1 MLPMGSK
8 HSPSPMRHA
17 RIRAAVPAPRGRQRA
32 PTASS
37 DEKREGILRVA
48 EQLFHERGYADT
60 TIEQIAGA
68 LGVTKPYVYYYF
80 RNKQE
85 IFELLSWRPTVEC
98 FTALDLPPDDPRPA
112 HEKVAAAIET
122 LIRVCVQYHP
132 AAFFAY
138 REPQAIGPT
147 LRAAQLKLAHHFY
160 DRMCTLLE
168 EARRDGMLDFNDTR
182 ITALA
187 ACSIAGFMYSW
198 YRPDG
203 RLTSDEVVHELSQ
216 LAWRVIGLRKRRRR

>member
-1 MLPMGSK
+1 
-8 HSPSPMRHA
+8 MRHA
-17 RIRAAVPAPRGRQRA
+17 RIRAAAPVPRGRQRA
-32 PTASS
+32 PTAGS
-37 DEKREGILRVA
+37 DEKRESILRVA

-60 TIEQIAGA
+60 KIEQIADA

-80 RNKQE
+80 HNKQE

-98 FTALDLPPDDPRPA
+98 FTALDLPPDDLRPA

-122 LIRVCVQYHP
+122 LIRVSVQYH
-132 AAFFAY
+132 
-138 REPQAIGPT
+138 PQAIGPK

-168 EARRDGMLDFNDTR
+168 EARRDGTLDFNDTR

-203 RLTSDEVVHELSQ
+203 RLAPDEVVRELSQ
-216 LAWRVIGLRKRRRR
+216 LAWRVIGLRRKRRSR